1 MRNFFRL
8 EQHQFVVKGE
18 HVRWMVDDGVGLG
31 HDFLPAMYTDTSLVD
46 GERTI
51 IVEWEHRQP
60 CRSVVVGG
68 FFVRHC
74 TPAPKKRARDL
85 APTK

>member
-1 MRNFFRL
+1 MPNFFRL

-18 HVRWMVDDGVGLG
+18 QVRWMVDDGVGLG

-60 CRSVVVGG
+60 CRSVVVGD
-68 FFVRHC
+68 FLSVI
-74 TPAPKKRARDL
+74 APRLPRKGRG
-85 APTK
+85 T